1 MTGYKTVYKLY
12 RKVVSFTLGRTRA
25 LAKTMV
31 LAALLLLLPH
41 PALAAGGAGA
51 AGGALTNLTRAETNA
66 DVPRITPLELKEL
79 VDSNET
85 VLVLDVRSEPL
96 EEQGLMVIP
105 GALRIPVVEIYR
117 GLGLPEDKAKRI
129 VTYCT

>member
-1 MTGYKTVYKLY
+1 MTGYKTVYKLD
-12 RKVVSFTLGRTRA
+12 RKVVSFTLGRA

-51 AGGALTNLTRAETNA
+51 AGGGLTNLTRAETNA

-129 VTYCT
+129 ATYCT